1 MNRSLV
7 PFLFQSLLSVIFLP
21 GLLRAPQKSEEVITI
36 DLARPGE
43 GETFYAG
50 PSSLLYN
57 IPIHG
62 WVESELYPYE
72 EIKVVLAIY
81 QASELVSNQE
91 TYLNSDGTYE
101 FYATVNPEGSTEN
114 FPATQADCSSY
125 CHYLS
130 EIVLPAGDMTIA
142 LTAIDPD
149 GNQDNL
155 ERHITVDRSDYAYIP
170 LQIVLADSDS
180 SDYALKNI
188 PVTAATRVYMWRSRH
203 SVASTDADGQVE
215 VRVEALSE
223 SPTHY
228 WLQVEPSVVDGVLYY
243 SEEPVEVTLPPGA
256 ESAPSLVLS
265 VSTETGS
272 IKGEV
277 VGVDETLLPSARV
290 LAIRLNDGFFYST
303 NISRQGDFVFD
314 PIPLGEY
321 RIVPD
326 LVGQSYRQEFIPQ
339 VETVDLIENPAV
351 SIEFAKT
358 EVDSHGVQGD
368 IRGED
373 NQRLP
378 FAWVTS
384 EELPLSQQV
393 LANSGEF
400 EIQGLPKKT
409 ITFIVNAPG
418 YYSRAYNLA
427 SSPEQ
432 WQSLSPV
439 LTRRPETVSIP
450 WGTGEIVVPPE
461 SSVEV
466 DGSHIKFERG
476 WLWGHNSQEVE
487 IAIHHESADIVMM
500 HGRFAFENLPNRNN
514 WLYLME
520 GSAIVYPTN
529 GMPSVTVNAGEMITL
544 IKNKMPI
551 PIPMDQVV
559 ITTLDTDTNGSVQP
573 VWEPTLSARIR
584 DSLAT
589 VGVNSAQ
596 FITFITYG
604 LILTSIVGF
613 PFLAL
618 YFRYKMAK
626 PNH

>member
-7 PFLFQSLLSVIFLP
+7 PFLFQSLLSFIFLP

-72 EIKVVLAIY
+72 EIKVALAIY

>member
-72 EIKVVLAIY
+72 EIKVALAIY